1 MSILLPTIGLTLIAS
16 ISLIIPKTA
25 YAIVILPP
33 IIIVSVVQVVVG
45 VITLLT
51 APTSIVSGIIVFLKK
66 PKNIMQ
72 FLIRTLYA
80 TLGVIVM
87 VSIFAAVIA
96 KIVNPDRPWW

>member
-1 MSILLPTIGLTLIAS
+1 
-16 ISLIIPKTA
+16 
-25 YAIVILPP
+25 
-33 IIIVSVVQVVVG
+33 
-45 VITLLT
+45 
-51 APTSIVSGIIVFLKK
+51 
-66 PKNIMQ
+66 MQ